1 MQQMT
6 RSEAL
11 EQGYEF
17 CIYSWGEGEDG
28 CEDISMLSEKDFEG
42 ETIYLLGKEPI
53 HMDEEKGEVSYPIL
67 DIQLIP

>member
-6 RSEAL
+6 REEAL
-11 EQGYEF
+11 KQGYEF

-28 CEDISMLSEKDFEG
+28 VEDISMLRDKDFEG
-42 ETIYLLGKEPI
+42 ETIYLLDKEPL
-53 HMDEEKGEVSYPIL
+53 HVDDDKEEIFFPRL